1 MSNAAINGPD
11 IDANALSG
19 AYQQLTSYLP
29 VQPLVLPYPVRSSR
43 MASTSQKN
51 VNDLKVAKSVLWL
64 KP

>member
-43 MASTSQKN
+43 MASTSQK
-51 VNDLKVAKSVLWL
+51 KRKWFKSCEVSSLA
-64 KP
+64 